1 MSLFII
7 EITNI
12 LLFLKII
19 LKKGNNHTYELNL
32 ALFRN
37 NTIDL
42 LIIIINR
49 KS

>member
-19 LKKGNNHTYELNL
+19 LKKGNNRTYELNL